1 MNPQLKTYIPSA
13 TIRNKVKI
21 LADRISNDYKDKDL
35 LLIGVLNGSFVFL
48 ADLIR
53 EIQIPIQV
61 DTIAA
66 SSYGNQTFSS
76 GKVELTKKLSVDPKG
91 KFVILVEDII
101 ETGLTLQSITEYMQ
115 SLEVQSVKIC
125 SLLVKR
131 KEGSKTIDFAD
142 YIGFEIEDRFVVGY
156 GLDYA
161 GLYRNL
167 PYIAELKFI

>member
-35 LLIGVLNGSFVFL
+35 LLIGILNGSFVFL

-66 SSYGNQTFSS
+66 TSYGNGTVSS
-76 GKVELTKKLSVDPKG
+76 GKVEITKKLSIDPQG
-91 KFVILVEDII
+91 KNIILVEDII
-101 ETGLTLQSITEYMQ
+101 ETGNTLQAITEYLQ
-115 SLEVQSVKIC
+115 TLEVQSVQIC

-131 KEGSKTIDFAD
+131 KEGSKTMAAD
-142 YIGFEIEDRFVVGY
+142 YIRFEIEDRFVVGY

-161 GLYRNL
+161 GSYRNL

>member
-101 ETGLTLQSITEYMQ
+101 ETGLTLQAITEYMQ
-115 SLEVQSVKIC
+115 SLEVQSVQIC

-131 KEGSKTIDFAD
+131 KEGSKAMAAD

-161 GLYRNL
+161 GMYRNL